1 MVRVMRCQVTVDII
15 NLVTIYML
23 CRSSIGT
30 ASLNGLFL
38 ATRPLRVT
46 PSDTG
51 SHHVSR
57 IDWRRGVDVTR
68 WKGERDSFLSFVS
81 KTLGFLPP
89 GETPCDDDL
98 CPYFSNLLHRFDEL
112 LSPLLTEVGL
122 DWNLLY
128 IDVVLII
135 LEKKQ
140 NISKQKILDRLLS
153 KNIATLTEAE
163 VKGSV
168 GPLVTGIWEIKSG
181 LDGFC
186 RCHGYCSSSSSR
198 VVHVVVVLHVSFG
211 SQQVSVDTPPSCSLK
226 PSALL
231 LFSQTSCLT
240 LVLSNQPTTRHS
252 PTTKS
257 MLIIGKS
264 ANFDPNYFSRAKYDP
279 NN

>member
-1 MVRVMRCQVTVDII
+1 MTKSRLHLRFLGMILLWYVVGIEKYPKR
-15 NLVTIYML
+15 
-23 CRSSIGT
+23 
-30 ASLNGLFL
+30 LNGLFL

-128 IDVVLII
+128 IDVVLV
-135 LEKKQ
+135 
-140 NISKQKILDRLLS
+140 SKS
-153 KNIATLTEAE
+153 T
-163 VKGSV
+163 
-168 GPLVTGIWEIKSG
+168 
-181 LDGFC
+181 
-186 RCHGYCSSSSSR
+186 
-198 VVHVVVVLHVSFG
+198 
-211 SQQVSVDTPPSCSLK
+211 
-226 PSALL
+226 
-231 LFSQTSCLT
+231 
-240 LVLSNQPTTRHS
+240 
-252 PTTKS
+252 
-257 MLIIGKS
+257 
-264 ANFDPNYFSRAKYDP
+264 
-279 NN
+279 